1 MVIYAARIR
10 WRDLSAV
17 LTLAAAFALC
27 LLGGQTEAPAVSAA
41 LLARTEADQTA
52 YLEQL
57 GWEVSG
63 PPSSEQVLLPENF
76 GPEYDAY
83 LALQQEGGFDLAA
96 LAGETVTRYSY
107 PIANYPTG
115 EDNVLA
121 DLLVLDG
128 AIVGGELRSA
138 QLDGFM
144 TALVPREKA

>member
-63 PPSSEQVLLPENF
+63 PPSTEQVLLPEDF
-76 GPEYDAY
+76 GSEYDAY
-83 LALQQEGGFDLAA
+83 LALQREGGFDLTVW
-96 LAGETVTRYSY
+96 AGETVTRYSY

-128 AIVGGELRSA
+128 EIVGGELRSA

>member
-63 PPSSEQVLLPENF
+63 PPSTEQVLLPEHF
-76 GPEYDAY
+76 GSEYDAY
-83 LALQQEGGFDLAA
+83 LALQREGGFDLTVW
-96 LAGETVTRYSY
+96 AGETVTRYSY

-128 AIVGGELRSA
+128 EIVGGELRSA

>member
-27 LLGGQTEAPAVSAA
+27 LLGGRTEAPAVSAA

-52 YLEQL
+52 YLAKL

-63 PPSSEQVLLPENF
+63 PPSSEQVLLPEHF
-76 GPEYDAY
+76 GSEYDAY
-83 LALQQEGGFDLAA
+83 LALQREGGFDLTAW
-96 LAGETVTRYSY
+96 AGETVTRYSY

-128 AIVGGELRSA
+128 EIVGGELRSA

-144 TALVPREKA
+144 TALVPREEA